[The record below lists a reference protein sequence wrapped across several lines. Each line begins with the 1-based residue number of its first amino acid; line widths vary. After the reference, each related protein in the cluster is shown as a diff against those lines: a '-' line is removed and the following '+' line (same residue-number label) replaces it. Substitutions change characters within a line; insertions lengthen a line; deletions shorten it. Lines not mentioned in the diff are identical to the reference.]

1 MVRGIITSALIT
13 TGSYIFLSIISI
25 IVGFVFA
32 GFYLFADVHFVL
44 GTVIG
49 VIFTLNNR
57 EKNQGILKSG
67 AFAGVLGGIL
77 SAFLIS
83 FYQLIL
89 IAILIVPDIT
99 VFFLYL
105 GLSLISGIAIGLIVG
120 ALISTYYT
128 YREMK
133 QDP

>member
-1 MVRGIITSALIT
+1 M
-13 TGSYIFLSIISI
+13 
-25 IVGFVFA
+25 
-32 GFYLFADVHFVL
+32 

-57 EKNQGILKSG
+57 EKNQKILKSG
-67 AFAGVLGGIL
+67 AITGVLGGVL
-77 SAFLIS
+77 SAFFIS

-133 QDP
+133 GETKVKESSIDDDFNFDELI